1 MLPEQFTNRMK
12 ELLKEEYEDFAAC
25 YGNDHAHS
33 LRINPLKGTKERYD
47 QTSVFKQREPLK
59 EQVAWEENGFYY
71 EDSLQPGKHPFHEAG
86 VYYIQEASAMA
97 PAAICKRADPDF
109 VNSEDAGKIRTE
121 KDTEGQREKKS
132 SDDFRF
138 FGERILDLCAA
149 PGGKSTQMAAAMAG
163 RGILFSNEIHPARA
177 RILSENIERMGIV
190 NDIVLN
196 HDPKVLAERFPSYF
210 HRILVDAP
218 CSGEGMFRKN
228 EEAVEQ
234 WSLENVKLCAGRQ
247 EEILECA
254 YTMLMGGGILVYST
268 CTFAPEED
276 EEMIAHFL
284 AKHPDMK
291 LLPVPLAGGME
302 PGLVRQEALMK
313 LLQNQGQSKRET
325 TYDMEER
332 FRNLDYQ
339 NWKPVR
345 TLGGDSYGTVY
356 EIARDDGF
364 GMVDHAAL
372 KVLSIPAAPE
382 DFDALVAEGRTP
394 EEVTALFHRQVET
407 IARQLMAVDA
417 ISDEPNLLRCE
428 DHVIR
433 AHADGRGWDI
443 YVRTE
448 LLPSLPDYLRNHP
461 HGEADIIRLGA
472 GLCSALETCHRRG
485 IVHGDIKP
493 RNVFVGGGNFNEQV
507 TYKLGDFGMA
517 QFSAVDNT
525 NDFMAP
531 AVLCVAPVSIP
542 WAWCSTGRSTSGAS
556 RSCRCRRRR
565 WRPPTS
571 PSRASSACA
580 VTRCPNRC
588 TAARR

>member
-109 VNSEDAGKIRTE
+109 VNSEDAGKIGTE
-121 KDTEGQREKKS
+121 NDTEGQREKKS

-254 YTMLMGGGILVYST
+254 YTMLMRGGILVYST

-276 EEMIAHFL
+276 EEMMAHFL

-313 LLQNQGQSKRET
+313 LLQNQGQSKRKT

-332 FRNLDYQ
+332 FRKELQ
-339 NWKPVR
+339 KTVR
-345 TLGGDSYGTVY
+345 LWPHKVNGEGHFAALLQKEGTACLEVNGRKMNRDLISNMGEAPCVMRSASHSSSRDCDRKKMKKGSTFQKGKDKKSQSVSNQMMEAIAAFEQFEAQTLKSSWREGKESATYLTFGDQLYLVPEGTP
-356 EIARDDGF
+356 DLHG
-364 GMVDHAAL
+364 L
-372 KVLSIPAAPE
+372 KVLRPGLHLGTFKKNRFEPSH
-382 DFDALVAEGRTP
+382 AL
-394 EEVTALFHRQVET
+394 ALSLKSKDVKDTIDLSVE
-407 IARQLMAVDA
+407 DA
-417 ISDEPNLLRCE
+417 IKYIEGYTFPAEDRKGWCLVTVEGYSLGFGKAAGGSLKNHYPKGLR
-428 DHVIR
+428 
-433 AHADGRGWDI
+433 
-443 YVRTE
+443 
-448 LLPSLPDYLRNHP
+448 
-461 HGEADIIRLGA
+461 
-472 GLCSALETCHRRG
+472 
-485 IVHGDIKP
+485 K
-493 RNVFVGGGNFNEQV
+493 
-507 TYKLGDFGMA
+507 
-517 QFSAVDNT
+517 
-525 NDFMAP
+525 
-531 AVLCVAPVSIP
+531 
-542 WAWCSTGRSTSGAS
+542 
-556 RSCRCRRRR
+556 SC
-565 WRPPTS
+565 
-571 PSRASSACA
+571 
-580 VTRCPNRC
+580 
-588 TAARR
+588 

>member
-33 LRINPLKGTKERYD
+33 LRINPLKGTKEQYD
-47 QTSVFKQREPLK
+47 QTSVFKEREPLK

-97 PAAICKRADPDF
+97 PAAICKRADPNF
-109 VNSEDAGKIRTE
+109 VNAA
-121 KDTEGQREKKS
+121 
-132 SDDFRF
+132 DFRF

-177 RILSENIERMGIV
+177 KILSENIERMGIV

-313 LLQNQGQSKRET
+313 LLQNQGQSKKEI

-332 FRNLDYQ
+332 FRKELQKTVRLWPHKVNGEGHFAALLQKEGTSCPEVNGREMNRDLISNMGEAPSVMRSASRSRDYDRKKMKKGSSFQ
-339 NWKPVR
+339 KGKDKKSQSVSNQMTEAIAAFEQFEAQ
-345 TLGGDSYGTVY
+345 TLQPSWREGKEGAFYLTFGDQLYLVPEGTP
-356 EIARDDGF
+356 DLHG
-364 GMVDHAAL
+364 L
-372 KVLSIPAAPE
+372 KVLRPGLHLGTCKKGRFEPSH
-382 DFDALVAEGRTP
+382 AL
-394 EEVTALFHRQVET
+394 ALSLKSKDVKDTIDLSVE
-407 IARQLMAVDA
+407 DA
-417 ISDEPNLLRCE
+417 IKYIEGYTFPAENRKGWCLITVEGYSLGFGKAAGGSLKNHYPKGLR
-428 DHVIR
+428 
-433 AHADGRGWDI
+433 
-443 YVRTE
+443 
-448 LLPSLPDYLRNHP
+448 
-461 HGEADIIRLGA
+461 
-472 GLCSALETCHRRG
+472 
-485 IVHGDIKP
+485 K
-493 RNVFVGGGNFNEQV
+493 
-507 TYKLGDFGMA
+507 
-517 QFSAVDNT
+517 
-525 NDFMAP
+525 
-531 AVLCVAPVSIP
+531 
-542 WAWCSTGRSTSGAS
+542 
-556 RSCRCRRRR
+556 SC
-565 WRPPTS
+565 
-571 PSRASSACA
+571 
-580 VTRCPNRC
+580 
-588 TAARR
+588 

>member
-109 VNSEDAGKIRTE
+109 VNSEDAGKIGTE
-121 KDTEGQREKKS
+121 NDTEGQREKKR

-254 YTMLMGGGILVYST
+254 YTMLMRGGILVYST

-276 EEMIAHFL
+276 EEMMAHFL

-291 LLPVPLAGGME
+291 LLPVPLAVGME

-313 LLQNQGQSKRET
+313 LLQNQG
-325 TYDMEER
+325 
-332 FRNLDYQ
+332 
-339 NWKPVR
+339 
-345 TLGGDSYGTVY
+345 
-356 EIARDDGF
+356 
-364 GMVDHAAL
+364 
-372 KVLSIPAAPE
+372 
-382 DFDALVAEGRTP
+382 
-394 EEVTALFHRQVET
+394 
-407 IARQLMAVDA
+407 
-417 ISDEPNLLRCE
+417 
-428 DHVIR
+428 
-433 AHADGRGWDI
+433 
-443 YVRTE
+443 
-448 LLPSLPDYLRNHP
+448 
-461 HGEADIIRLGA
+461 
-472 GLCSALETCHRRG
+472 
-485 IVHGDIKP
+485 
-493 RNVFVGGGNFNEQV
+493 
-507 TYKLGDFGMA
+507 
-517 QFSAVDNT
+517 
-525 NDFMAP
+525 
-531 AVLCVAPVSIP
+531 
-542 WAWCSTGRSTSGAS
+542 
-556 RSCRCRRRR
+556 
-565 WRPPTS
+565 
-571 PSRASSACA
+571 
-580 VTRCPNRC
+580 
-588 TAARR
+588 

>member
-1 MLPEQFTNRMK
+1 MK

-33 LRINPLKGTKERYD
+33 LRINPLKGTKEQYD
-47 QTSVFKQREPLK
+47 QTSVFKEREPLK

-97 PAAICKRADPDF
+97 PAAICKREDPDF
-109 VNSEDAGKIRTE
+109 GSFTDAERTGTE
-121 KDTEGQREKKS
+121 NDTEGQREKKN

-254 YTMLMGGGILVYST
+254 YTMLMRGGILVYST

-276 EEMIAHFL
+276 EEMMAHFL

-313 LLQNQGQSKRET
+313 LLQNQGQSKKEI

-332 FRNLDYQ
+332 FRKELQKTVRLWPHKVNGEGHFAALLQKEGTSCPEVNGREMNRDLISNMGEAPSVMRSASRSRDYDRKKMKKGSSFQ
-339 NWKPVR
+339 KGKDKKSQSVSNQMTEAIAAFEQFEAQ
-345 TLGGDSYGTVY
+345 TLQPSWREGKEGAFYLTFGDQLYLVPEGTP
-356 EIARDDGF
+356 DLHG
-364 GMVDHAAL
+364 L
-372 KVLSIPAAPE
+372 KVLRPGLHLGTCKKGRFEPSH
-382 DFDALVAEGRTP
+382 AL
-394 EEVTALFHRQVET
+394 ALSLKSKDVKDTIDLSVE
-407 IARQLMAVDA
+407 DA
-417 ISDEPNLLRCE
+417 IKYIE
-428 DHVIR
+428 
-433 AHADGRGWDI
+433 G
-443 YVRTE
+443 
-448 LLPSLPDYLRNHP
+448 
-461 HGEADIIRLGA
+461 
-472 GLCSALETCHRRG
+472 
-485 IVHGDIKP
+485 
-493 RNVFVGGGNFNEQV
+493 
-507 TYKLGDFGMA
+507 
-517 QFSAVDNT
+517 
-525 NDFMAP
+525 
-531 AVLCVAPVSIP
+531 
-542 WAWCSTGRSTSGAS
+542 
-556 RSCRCRRRR
+556 
-565 WRPPTS
+565 
-571 PSRASSACA
+571 
-580 VTRCPNRC
+580 
-588 TAARR
+588 

>member
-33 LRINPLKGTKERYD
+33 LRINPLKGTKEQYD
-47 QTSVFKQREPLK
+47 QTSVFNQREPLK

-97 PAAICKRADPDF
+97 PAAICKRTDPDF
-109 VNSEDAGKIRTE
+109 VNFEDAEKTGTE
-121 KDTEGQREKKS
+121 NDTEGQREKKN

-254 YTMLMGGGILVYST
+254 YTMLMRGGILVYST

-276 EEMIAHFL
+276 EEMMAHFL

-313 LLQNQGQSKRET
+313 LLQNQGQSKKET

-332 FRNLDYQ
+332 FRKEFQKTVRLWPHKVNGEGHFAALLQKEGTSCPEVNGREMNRDLISNMGEAPFVMRSASHSRDYDRKKMKKGSSFQ
-339 NWKPVR
+339 KGKDKKSQSVSNQMTEAIAAFEQFEAQ
-345 TLGGDSYGTVY
+345 TLKSSWREGKERASYLTFGDQLYLVPEGTP
-356 EIARDDGF
+356 DLHG
-364 GMVDHAAL
+364 L
-372 KVLSIPAAPE
+372 KVLRPGLHLGTFKKDRFEPSH
-382 DFDALVAEGRTP
+382 AL
-394 EEVTALFHRQVET
+394 ALSLKSKDVKDTIDLSVE
-407 IARQLMAVDA
+407 DA
-417 ISDEPNLLRCE
+417 IKYIE
-428 DHVIR
+428 
-433 AHADGRGWDI
+433 G
-443 YVRTE
+443 YT
-448 LLPSLPDYLRNHP
+448 
-461 HGEADIIRLGA
+461 
-472 GLCSALETCHRRG
+472 
-485 IVHGDIKP
+485 
-493 RNVFVGGGNFNEQV
+493 
-507 TYKLGDFGMA
+507 
-517 QFSAVDNT
+517 FSAENRKG
-525 NDFMAP
+525 
-531 AVLCVAPVSIP
+531 
-542 WAWCSTGRSTSGAS
+542 WCLVTVEGYSLGFGKAAGGSLKNHYPKGLRK
-556 RSCRCRRRR
+556 SC
-565 WRPPTS
+565 
-571 PSRASSACA
+571 
-580 VTRCPNRC
+580 
-588 TAARR
+588 

>member
-1 MLPEQFTNRMK
+1 MK

-33 LRINPLKGTKERYD
+33 LRINPLKGSKEQYD

-109 VNSEDAGKIRTE
+109 VNSEDAEKSGTE
-121 KDTEGQREKKS
+121 NDTEGQREKKS

-234 WSLENVKLCAGRQ
+234 WSLENVRLCAGRQ

-313 LLQNQGQSKRET
+313 LLQNQGQSKRKT

-332 FRNLDYQ
+332 FRKELQ
-339 NWKPVR
+339 KTVR
-345 TLGGDSYGTVY
+345 LWPHKVNGEGH
-356 EIARDDGF
+356 F
-364 GMVDHAAL
+364 AAL
-372 KVLSIPAAPE
+372 LQKEGTSCPE
-382 DFDALVAEGRTP
+382 VNGR
-394 EEVTALFHRQVET
+394 EMNRDL
-407 IARQLMAVDA
+407 
-417 ISDEPNLLRCE
+417 ISNM
-428 DHVIR
+428 
-433 AHADGRGWDI
+433 
-443 YVRTE
+443 
-448 LLPSLPDYLRNHP
+448 
-461 HGEADIIRLGA
+461 GEAPSVMR
-472 GLCSALETCHRRG
+472 SASHSRDCDRKKMKKG
-485 IVHGDIKP
+485 
-493 RNVFVGGGNFNEQV
+493 
-507 TYKLGDFGMA
+507 
-517 QFSAVDNT
+517 
-525 NDFMAP
+525 
-531 AVLCVAPVSIP
+531 
-542 WAWCSTGRSTSGAS
+542 STFQKGKDKKSQS
-556 RSCRCRRRR
+556 
-565 WRPPTS
+565 
-571 PSRASSACA
+571 
-580 VTRCPNRC
+580 V
-588 TAARR
+588 